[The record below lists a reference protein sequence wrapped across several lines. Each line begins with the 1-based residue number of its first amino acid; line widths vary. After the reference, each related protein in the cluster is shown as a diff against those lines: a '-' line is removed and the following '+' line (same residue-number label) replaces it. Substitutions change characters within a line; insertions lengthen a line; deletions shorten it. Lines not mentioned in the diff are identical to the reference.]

1 MPAINLNFLKKQQ
14 TDVKHLYV
22 DLALDLK
29 NNSILPEAGLFRD
42 STTTDIEA
50 SYDEAAIKNSL
61 QNLFTTM
68 PGQKLLNPE
77 YGLNISQFLFLPA
90 SKSIARMIGNR
101 ILEGIERY
109 EPRVRV
115 SNVNV
120 KVFEDVSEYQIE
132 LSLTIPKISD
142 STVSFTG
149 ILKQPGFSFI

>member
-29 NNSILPEAGLFRD
+29 NNSILPEAGLFRA